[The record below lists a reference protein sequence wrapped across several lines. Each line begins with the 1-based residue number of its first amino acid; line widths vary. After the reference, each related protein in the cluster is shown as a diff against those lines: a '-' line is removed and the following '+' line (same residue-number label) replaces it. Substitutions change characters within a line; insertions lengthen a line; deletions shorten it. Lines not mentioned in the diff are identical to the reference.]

1 MREMRGEV
9 GKADFFRYFVHLQK
23 IIYYYLKINIKVS
36 HYFGQSQYPWKTS
49 NYEWF
54 ADINIFGGLIVMEY
68 VIILYTMFTYVK
80 GKSMENL
87 IL

>member
-1 MREMRGEV
+1 M
-9 GKADFFRYFVHLQK
+9 LS
-23 IIYYYLKINIKVS
+23 NIL

-68 VIILYTMFTYVK
+68 VIILYTLFTYVK
-80 GKSMENL
+80 GQIIGKRRIN
-87 IL
+87 ILKISQKIIYLLGDLKKKKYY